1 MRRTSVVTATGLE
14 GLRVTRVESSL
25 IRLFRVVDVEPRE
38 EDQVQEQY
46 TIWQER
52 FSVCRDR
59 IARRLAVIDSQLGLG
74 DRGPE
79 LSIAGRH

>member
-1 MRRTSVVTATGLE
+1 MRRASVATATGSE

-25 IRLFRVVDVEPRE
+25 IRLFRVVDVEPRGA
-38 EDQVQEQY
+38 DQVEEQY

-52 FSVCRDR
+52 FSVRRDR
-59 IARRLAVIDSQLGLG
+59 IARRLAVIDSRLGLG
-74 DRGPE
+74 DRGPV